1 MITARSLALPH
12 SDPDDSRQNNKSPV
26 WLIALRLLGVGA
38 MVLFYALTQGARLPL
53 PRKTSLRL
61 AARINRLSGVLFLRV
76 VGAKVN
82 LQGKLYEGPCLLVA
96 NHWGWLDPIAL
107 CSLGHLL
114 YITSKSV
121 QTHPFLGGICSFAGC
136 QFVSRSPW
144 SLPAEIASARAAAE
158 VASLGFFPEAT
169 SGDGNGVLPFRSA
182 FFAVAAATGLPVQP
196 VALRWSDRRIA
207 WYGDMT
213 FAPHL
218 WQMLTIRN
226 FVLEAVACPVVVPQ
240 GDDRK
245 ALCQKSET
253 AIRAALGF

>member
-144 SLPAEIASARAAAE
+144 SLPAEIASARAAA
-158 VASLGFFPEAT
+158 
-169 SGDGNGVLPFRSA
+169 
-182 FFAVAAATGLPVQP
+182 TGLPVQP

-245 ALCQKSET
+245 ALCQKSEA